1 VNNMESLKD
10 LIMERDHLSAVDV
23 DQILHKARKR
33 VLSGDKPE
41 TILGEE
47 FGVSDTDYLCD
58 MY

>member
-1 VNNMESLKD
+1 MESLKD